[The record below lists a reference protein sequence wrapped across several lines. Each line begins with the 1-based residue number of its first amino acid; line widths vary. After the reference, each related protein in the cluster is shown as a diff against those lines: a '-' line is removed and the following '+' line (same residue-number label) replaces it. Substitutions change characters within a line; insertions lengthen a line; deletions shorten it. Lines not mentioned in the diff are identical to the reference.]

1 MVCRHEIHTSNTK
14 LQQINGNKKKFIRFI
29 LLAMASHFK
38 AMCFF
43 VFSSRSSRSFSWNHS
58 KKRQKQREFKE
69 AVRVKQS
76 ILWQFAIGNWILHL
90 MTKPKFFIIISIKS
104 NIWIEAP
111 MYTYIQGIPYV
122 WDIFLKR
129 FCGILFG
136 SRHFLSQHFYCGK
149 IPGFR

>member
-1 MVCRHEIHTSNTK
+1 MEIKNFFTS
-14 LQQINGNKKKFIRFI
+14 FI

-38 AMCFF
+38 AMCFL

-90 MTKPKFFIIISIKS
+90 MTKPKFFIIIFFIKS

-111 MYTYIQGIPYV
+111 MYTYTQGIPYG
-122 WDIFLKR
+122 
-129 FCGILFG
+129 CGFLFG
-136 SRHFLSQHFYCGK
+136 ARHSLSTFLQSKNTWTWIMKSQHA
-149 IPGFR
+149 